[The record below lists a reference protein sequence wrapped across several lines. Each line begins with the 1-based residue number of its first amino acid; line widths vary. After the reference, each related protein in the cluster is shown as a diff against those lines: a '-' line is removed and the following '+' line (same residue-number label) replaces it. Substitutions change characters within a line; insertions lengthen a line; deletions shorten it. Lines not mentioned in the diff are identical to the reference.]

1 MAYFDANLVSPWM
14 NVFLKSRLI
23 FVLFPYLL
31 WHCTPSGNTPLSGIY
46 WEEIDLMHASGF
58 TIKKSG
64 ENFLIEVLAPFPN
77 AKSSFRYLVIAEN
90 DLSLD
95 TTEFDAVIRSPP
107 NRVVLTSTTQIPHL
121 DLLGVS
127 DYLSGFPN
135 LDLISSETVRKRINA
150 GEVLD
155 LGSGPTSNIE
165 KVLELDPDLIMLST
179 LGNDLDQLD
188 LYKRAGIPAVINGDY
203 VEETPLG
210 RAEWIKFSGALMG
223 KLDKATVVFDSI
235 SIAFA
240 AAGTLI
246 QNQEP
251 IEKPTILSGVL
262 YQDIWYA
269 PGNKS
274 WAAALLESAGGQYIF
289 SDLEGTGSL
298 TLSYEYVL
306 DKAQNADYWIGAS
319 DFTNLSAM
327 AQADQR
333 YLAFVAFRD
342 QNVYTYTHKKGE
354 KGGLLYFEL
363 GYVRPDLVLLDLI
376 KILHPDLVPDYEL
389 YFYTQMDEK

>member
-1 MAYFDANLVSPWM
+1 M

-23 FVLFPYLL
+23 FALSPCLL
-31 WHCTPSGNTPLSGIY
+31 WTCTPSGNSHEAEIQ
-46 WEEIDLMHASGF
+46 WEEIDLMHARGF
-58 TIKKSG
+58 TLKKSG
-64 ENFLIEVLAPFPN
+64 KNFLVEVLAPFPN
-77 AKSSFRYLVIAEN
+77 AENSFRYLVLAEQ
-90 DLSLD
+90 DPSLD
-95 TTEFDAVIRSPP
+95 TTEFDAVIHLPL
-107 NRVVLTSTTQIPHL
+107 NRVVLTSTTQVPHL

-135 LDLISSETVRKRINA
+135 LDLISSESVRKRINA
-150 GEVLD
+150 GEVSD
-155 LGSGPTSNIE
+155 LGSGPTSNLE
-165 KVLELDPDLIMLST
+165 KVVELDPDLIMLST

-188 LYKRAGIPAVINGDY
+188 LYRRAGIPAVINGDY

-223 KLDKATVVFDSI
+223 ELDEATVVFDSI
-235 SIAFA
+235 SSAFE
-240 AAGTLI
+240 AAGALI
-246 QNQEP
+246 QNQEL
-251 IEKPTILSGVL
+251 IKKPTVLSGVL

-274 WAAALLESAGGQYIF
+274 WAAALLEAAGGQYIF
-289 SDLEGTGSL
+289 HDLDGTGSL

-306 DKAQNADYWIGAS
+306 DQAQNADYWIGAA
-319 DFTNLSAM
+319 DFANLSAM
-327 AQADQR
+327 ANADQR
-333 YLAFVAFRD
+333 YLAFDAFRN
-342 QNVYTYTHKKGE
+342 QQVFTYTHRKGE

-376 KILHPDLVPDYEL
+376 KILNPDLLPDYEL